1 MKKPKKARMMM
12 KKKKPERIVT
22 ENERTN
28 ERDKRKET
36 ETKRKDK
43 QNGRCVGLWLKLNR
57 WIIAISNLFILLQNI
72 LPVSAILNEIF

>member
-1 MKKPKKARMMM
+1 MMM

-43 QNGRCVGLWLKLNR
+43 QNGRCG
-57 WIIAISNLFILLQNI
+57 
-72 LPVSAILNEIF
+72 